1 MLVIKSQAWL
11 IEKSVIIPGVCVNW
25 NWNVWMGF
33 TEIVQQRNELHIKN
47 NVVDLGMLE
56 NVLDVIYVETR
67 YCKLD
72 KMRIKKIGPQGRQGF
87 HLLICSS
94 VLRTYRVA
102 KINIPSS
109 VTVCWIFL

>member
-1 MLVIKSQAWL
+1 
-11 IEKSVIIPGVCVNW
+11 
-25 NWNVWMGF
+25 MGF